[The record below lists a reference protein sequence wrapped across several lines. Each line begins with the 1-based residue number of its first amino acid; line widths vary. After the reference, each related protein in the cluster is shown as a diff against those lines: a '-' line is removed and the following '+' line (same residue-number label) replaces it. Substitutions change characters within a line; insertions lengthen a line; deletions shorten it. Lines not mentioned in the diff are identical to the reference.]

1 MHPEYDALLHFP
13 AMARPDFNHLQAFI
27 LVARE
32 RSFTRAAAQLGVSQ
46 SALSHTIRALES
58 KLGVRLLT
66 RTTRGVSPT
75 EAGEKLYA
83 TLEPHYE
90 GIEAG
95 LSALGDASGKPAG
108 TIRITTHD
116 HAASTILWPKLSPL
130 LAAYPDIK
138 VELSINYGLIDIV
151 AERFDAGVRTGDQ
164 VARDMIAVRISPDM
178 KRAVV
183 GSPGYLAN
191 RPLPTTPQDLTRHNC
206 INLRLATHGG
216 IAPWDF
222 VKDGKELQVQVE
234 GQAIFNTT
242 PQKLQAALDGAGLAT
257 LPEDMVLEHVAA
269 GRLLRV
275 LDDWCPTYPGYHLY
289 YPSRRQ
295 ASPAFALVV
304 EALRYRANS

>member
-1 MHPEYDALLHFP
+1 MS
-13 AMARPDFNHLQAFI
+13 RPDFNHLQAFI

-83 TLEPHYE
+83 SLEPHYE

-95 LSALGDASGKPAG
+95 LAALGDARGKPAG

-116 HAASTILWPKLSPL
+116 HAAGTILWPKLSKV
-130 LAAYPDIK
+130 LADYPDLR
-138 VELSINYGLIDIV
+138 VEISINYGLIDIV
-151 AERFDAGVRTGDQ
+151 AERFDAGVRLGDQ
-164 VARDMIAVRISPDM
+164 VAKDMIAVRISPDM

-183 GSPGYLAN
+183 ASPAYLAG
-191 RPLPTTPQDLTRHNC
+191 RPRPRTPQDLTRHNC

-216 IAPWDF
+216 LAPWEF
-222 VKDGKELQVQVE
+222 VSDGKPLQVQVE

-242 PQKLQAALDGAGLAT
+242 PQKLQAALDGAGLAA
-257 LPEDMVLEHVAA
+257 LPDDMVLEHVAA
-269 GRLLRV
+269 GRLVRV
-275 LDDWCPTYPGYHLY
+275 LEDWCPTYPGYHLY

-304 EALRYRANS
+304 DALRYRPD

>member
-1 MHPEYDALLHFP
+1 MEA
-13 AMARPDFNHLQAFI
+13 ASVTRPDFNHLQAFI

-46 SALSHTIRALES
+46 SALSHTIRALETR
-58 KLGVRLLT
+58 LGVRLLT

-83 TLEPHYE
+83 SLEPHYE

-95 LSALGDASGKPAG
+95 VSALGEARDKPAG

-116 HAASTILWPKLSPL
+116 HAAGTILWPKLSKVL
-130 LAAYPDIK
+130 SSYPDIK
-138 VELSINYGLIDIV
+138 VEISINYGLIDIV

-164 VARDMIAVRISPDM
+164 VAKDMIAVRISPDM

-183 GSPGYLAN
+183 GSPSYLAG
-191 RPLPTTPQDLTRHNC
+191 RPLPRTPQDLTRHNC
-206 INLRLATHGG
+206 INMRLPTYGG
-216 IAPWDF
+216 IIPWEF

-257 LPEDMVLEHVAA
+257 LPDDMVLEHVAA
-269 GRLLRV
+269 GRLVRV
-275 LDDWCPTYPGYHLY
+275 LEDWCPTYPGYHLY

-295 ASPAFALVV
+295 ASPAFALVL
-304 EALRYRANS
+304 EALRYRPD

>member
-1 MHPEYDALLHFP
+1 MP
-13 AMARPDFNHLQAFI
+13 RPDFNHLQAFI

-46 SALSHTIRALES
+46 SALSHTIRGLES
-58 KLGVRLLT
+58 RLGVRLLA
-66 RTTRGVSPT
+66 RSTRGVSPT

-83 TLEPHYE
+83 SLEPHYE
-90 GIEAG
+90 AIEAG
-95 LSALGDASGKPAG
+95 LSALDAARDKPAG

-116 HAASTILWPKLSPL
+116 HAAGTVLWPKLSRV
-130 LAAYPDIK
+130 LADYPDLK
-138 VELSINYGLIDIV
+138 VEISINYGLIDIV
-151 AERFDAGVRTGDQ
+151 AERFDAGVRLGDQ
-164 VARDMIAVRISPDM
+164 VAKDMIAVRISPDM

-183 GSPGYLAN
+183 GSPAYLAG
-191 RPLPTTPQDLTRHNC
+191 RPLPQTPQDLTRHNC

-216 IAPWDF
+216 LAPWEF
-222 VKDGKELQVQVE
+222 VRDGKELQVQVE

-257 LPEDMVLEHVAA
+257 LPDDMVAEHVAA

-275 LDDWCPTYPGYHLY
+275 LEDWCPTYPGYHLY

-295 ASPAFALVV
+295 ASPAFAVV
-304 EALRYRANS
+304 LEALRYRANS

>member
-1 MHPEYDALLHFP
+1 MP
-13 AMARPDFNHLQAFI
+13 RPDFNHLQAFI

-46 SALSHTIRALES
+46 SALSHTIRGLES
-58 KLGVRLLT
+58 RLGVRLLA
-66 RTTRGVSPT
+66 RSTRGVSPT

-83 TLEPHYE
+83 SLEPHYE
-90 GIEAG
+90 AIEAG
-95 LSALGDASGKPAG
+95 LSALDAARDKPAG

-116 HAASTILWPKLSPL
+116 HAAGTVLWPKLSKV
-130 LAAYPDIK
+130 LATWPDLK
-138 VELSINYGLIDIV
+138 VEISINYGLIDIV
-151 AERFDAGVRTGDQ
+151 AERFDAGVRLGDQ
-164 VARDMIAVRISPDM
+164 VAKDMIAVRISPDM

-183 GSPGYLAN
+183 GSPAYLTGRTA
-191 RPLPTTPQDLTRHNC
+191 PQTPQDLTRHNC

-216 IAPWDF
+216 LAPWDF

-257 LPEDMVLEHVAA
+257 LPDDMVAEHVAA
-269 GRLLRV
+269 GRLQRV
-275 LDDWCPTYPGYHLY
+275 LEDWCPTYPGYHLY

-295 ASPAFALVV
+295 ASPAFAVV
-304 EALRYRANS
+304 LEALRYRSDS

>member
-1 MHPEYDALLHFP
+1 MS
-13 AMARPDFNHLQAFI
+13 RPDFNHLQAFI

-83 TLEPHYE
+83 SLEPHYE

-95 LSALGDASGKPAG
+95 LAALGDARDKPAG

-116 HAASTILWPKLSPL
+116 HAAGTILWPKLSKV
-130 LAAYPDIK
+130 LANYPEIR
-138 VELSINYGLIDIV
+138 VEISINYGLIDIV

-164 VARDMIAVRISPDM
+164 VAKDMIAVRISPDM

-183 GSPGYLAN
+183 ASPAYLAG
-191 RPLPTTPQDLTRHNC
+191 RPLPQTPQDLTRHNC

-216 IAPWDF
+216 LAPWEF
-222 VKDGKELQVQVE
+222 TRDGKPLQVQVE

-257 LPEDMVLEHVAA
+257 LPDDMVREHVAA

-275 LDDWCPTYPGYHLY
+275 LEDWCPTYPGYHLY

-304 EALRYRANS
+304 EALRYRAD

>member
-1 MHPEYDALLHFP
+1 MP
-13 AMARPDFNHLQAFI
+13 RPDFNHLQAFI

-46 SALSHTIRALES
+46 SALSHTIRGLES
-58 KLGVRLLT
+58 RLGVRLLA
-66 RTTRGVSPT
+66 RSTRGVSPT

-83 TLEPHYE
+83 SLEPHYE
-90 GIEAG
+90 AIEAG
-95 LSALGDASGKPAG
+95 LSALDAARDKPAG

-116 HAASTILWPKLSPL
+116 HAAGTVLWPKLSAV
-130 LAAYPDIK
+130 LAAWPDLK
-138 VELSINYGLIDIV
+138 VEISINYGLIDIV
-151 AERFDAGVRTGDQ
+151 AERFDAGVRLGDQ
-164 VARDMIAVRISPDM
+164 VAKDMIAVRISPDM

-183 GSPGYLAN
+183 GSPAYLAG
-191 RPLPTTPQDLTRHNC
+191 RALPRTPQDLTRHNC

-216 IAPWDF
+216 LAPWDF

-257 LPEDMVLEHVAA
+257 LPDDMVAEHVAA
-269 GRLLRV
+269 GRLQRV
-275 LDDWCPTYPGYHLY
+275 LEDWCPTYPGYHLY

-295 ASPAFALVV
+295 ASPAFAVML
-304 EALRYRANS
+304 EALRYRADS

>member
-1 MHPEYDALLHFP
+1 MT
-13 AMARPDFNHLQAFI
+13 RPDFNHLQAFM

-46 SALSHTIRALES
+46 SALSHTIRGLEA

-95 LSALGDASGKPAG
+95 VSALGEARDKPAG

-116 HAASTILWPKLSPL
+116 HAAGTILWPKLSPL
-130 LAAYPDIK
+130 LSAYPDIK
-138 VELSINYGLIDIV
+138 VEISINYGLIDIV
-151 AERFDAGVRTGDQ
+151 AERFDAGVRLGDQ
-164 VARDMIAVRISPDM
+164 VAKDMIAVRISADM

-183 GSPGYLAN
+183 ASPAYLAG
-191 RPLPTTPQDLTRHNC
+191 RPLPKTPQDLTQHNC
-206 INLRLATHGG
+206 INMRLPTYGG
-216 IAPWDF
+216 LAPWEF
-222 VKDGKELQVQVE
+222 SKDGKELQVQVD

-257 LPEDMVLEHVAA
+257 LPDDMVLEHLAA
-269 GRLLRV
+269 GRLQRV
-275 LDDWCPTYPGYHLY
+275 LEDWCPTYPGYHLY

-304 EALRYRANS
+304 DALRWRADE